1 MKPFLAPLIA
11 LPFLLGACVAPQH
24 MEVRAAQPVKP
35 GQHPQS
41 PLYEWHGDDLTGPL
55 AVRISLAEQKAYLTR
70 GGQPAGWTY
79 VATGRPSHPTPR
91 GRFRVTEKKRDKHS
105 NKYGMIVSSSG
116 AIVNGNATAG
126 VSRVPSGGRYV
137 PAAMPCWMRL
147 TSYGVGMHAG
157 PIPDPGYPA
166 SHGCIRLPT
175 AMAETLFEIATVGTP
190 VVIE

>member
-1 MKPFLAPLIA
+1 MKALLPFVIA
-11 LPFLLGACVAPQH
+11 LPMLLASCASDH
-24 MEVRAAQPVKP
+24 MEVRAAMPVKP

-41 PLYEWHGDDLTGPL
+41 PLYEWHGDGLEGPL

-105 NKYGMIVSSSG
+105 NKYGMIVSASG
-116 AIVNGNATAG
+116 AIVNGNAAAG

-137 PAAMPCWMRL
+137 AAAMPCWMRL

-166 SHGCIRLPT
+166 SHGCIRLPS
-175 AMAETLFEIATVGTP
+175 AMAETLFEIAAIGTP